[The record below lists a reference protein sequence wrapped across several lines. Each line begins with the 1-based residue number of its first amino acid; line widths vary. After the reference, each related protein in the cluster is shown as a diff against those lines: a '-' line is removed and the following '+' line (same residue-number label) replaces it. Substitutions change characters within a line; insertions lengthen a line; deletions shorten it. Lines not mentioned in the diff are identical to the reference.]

1 MLSNRK
7 QVFFCLVWFF
17 FYAYFGPR
25 WHGFCSQQNR
35 CQVMTKTGK
44 NEFRCF
50 CQFWREKTISLF
62 SSVLAE
68 KGDFTVFVHFNEK
81 EWFQCF
87 SPFWRKK
94 VILLFLSIFE
104 KKSDFNFR
112 AIPSSP
118 TGWKPVGLRLIFDWN
133 QFGATKFAWSI
144 TKRKIAWCKIK
155 LV

>member
-1 MLSNRK
+1 
-7 QVFFCLVWFF
+7 
-17 FYAYFGPR
+17 
-25 WHGFCSQQNR
+25 
-35 CQVMTKTGK
+35 MTKTGK

-87 SPFWRKK
+87 SPFCRKK

-104 KKSDFNFR
+104 KKVDFNFR
-112 AIPSSP
+112 GDTFQPYGLEARRASP
-118 TGWKPVGLRLIFDWN
+118 NIWLKPIWRGKIRVEYYQAKNRVVQNKTGLIFRRVIFLLIRYVTN
-133 QFGATKFAWSI
+133 NG
-144 TKRKIAWCKIK
+144 
-155 LV
+155 LVNTPHGLAPTV